1 MRNSIRAVGL
11 SLCMLVGSAI
21 SQDVAAFSMND
32 TAPFMPLSCGSRVDK
47 NYIVGTGDNL
57 WNIAKKMYGSTIEF
71 SYETGKLISLPLVIV
86 RANGLEN
93 YQLHKGQE
101 LIIPR
106 GKRVSGDVCPADIK
120 AVRVSEYEDVEKL
133 GEL

>member
-71 SYETGKLISLPLVIV
+71 SYETGKMISLPLTIA
-86 RANGLEN
+86 RANGLQRYKLQE
-93 YQLHKGQE
+93 GQK
-101 LIIPR
+101 LMIPR
-106 GKRVSGDVCPADIK
+106 GEVFSDAVCHADTK

>member
-1 MRNSIRAVGL
+1 MKNSIRVAGL

-21 SQDVAAFSMND
+21 SQDAAAFSIND
-32 TAPFMPLSCGSRVDK
+32 TTVLFSSSCGSRVDK

-57 WNIAKKMYGSTIEF
+57 WNIAKKIYGSTMEF
-71 SYETGKLISLPLVIV
+71 SYQTGKIISLPLVIA

-93 YQLHKGQE
+93 YQLQEEQE

-106 GKRVSGDVCPADIK
+106 GGVVSGGVCPIDTK
-120 AVRVSEYEDVEKL
+120 AVRVSEYEDVRKL